1 MKELT
6 SAIIQRV
13 GDDIDSSRPLR
24 ILVRFLAHP
33 MYMPNQRLDGCFDG
47 YVRRCHIEG
56 LRFRGLLIQWGMMCS
71 QYVDDEEDKVL
82 LATDNDLTAAVN
94 FARTSGSKVRVH
106 VDLHYLMLVSVKSF
120 KICSTQQICL
130 MLLSLLR

>member
-1 MKELT
+1 
-6 SAIIQRV
+6 
-13 GDDIDSSRPLR
+13 
-24 ILVRFLAHP
+24 
-33 MYMPNQRLDGCFDG
+33 
-47 YVRRCHIEG
+47 
-56 LRFRGLLIQWGMMCS
+56 MCS

-94 FARTSGSKVRVH
+94 FARTRGSKVRVH